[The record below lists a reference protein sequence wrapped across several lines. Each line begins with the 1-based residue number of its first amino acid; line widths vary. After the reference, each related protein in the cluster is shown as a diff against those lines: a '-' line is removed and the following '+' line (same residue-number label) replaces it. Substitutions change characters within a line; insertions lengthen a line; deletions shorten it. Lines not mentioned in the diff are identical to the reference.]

1 MIEQVEQQKVWDINS
16 TSAFKIHQAIGKM
29 IITDR
34 EPYSVVEKE
43 VKEELRVQQTR
54 EEIKKRPIMNK
65 RKLQQN
71 KKNQISEESNR
82 VTKKNKIKRQ
92 LYAEKDICVM
102 CGEAGRDNEMWFRC
116 RNCAKWA
123 HELCTSVSSAVDYI
137 CEFCIHE

>member
-1 MIEQVEQQKVWDINS
+1 MSLRKSLQILKRNVLW
-16 TSAFKIHQAIGKM
+16 
-29 IITDR
+29 II
-34 EPYSVVEKE
+34 
-43 VKEELRVQQTR
+43 VQQTR